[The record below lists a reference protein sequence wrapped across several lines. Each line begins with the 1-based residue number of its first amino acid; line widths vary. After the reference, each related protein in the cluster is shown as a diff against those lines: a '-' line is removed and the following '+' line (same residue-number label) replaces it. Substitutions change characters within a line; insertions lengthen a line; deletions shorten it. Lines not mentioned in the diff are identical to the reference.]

1 MLWRPAVVRV
11 WALVSVAVV
20 LAAAF
25 TIRAVA
31 GGGLEQFSGTA
42 LYGSAVYA
50 MVVFLWP
57 RLHPAVAGV
66 IAIGFCELVEVAQL
80 TGVPAA
86 LSQRSMLARL
96 ALGVQFDAVDLA
108 WYPVGVVPLAALHWQ
123 LRRRRLRGSRVHSGV
138 QIHKPHEDGEREHDA
153 DDPRAEHHQ
162 P

>member
-1 MLWRPAVVRV
+1 MLLRPPVVRL
-11 WALVSVAVV
+11 WALVSVVAALAV
-20 LAAAF
+20 AF

-31 GGGLEQFSGTA
+31 GGDLEQFSGTA

-50 MVVFLWP
+50 MVVFVWP

-66 IAIGFCELVEVAQL
+66 VAIGFCELVEVAQL

-86 LSQRSMLARL
+86 LSERSLLARL

-108 WYPVGVVPLAALHWQ
+108 WYPVGIVPLAALHW
-123 LRRRRLRGSRVHSGV
+123 RLRKLRGGRVHPGIQV
-138 QIHKPHEDGEREHDA
+138 QKPHDDGQSEHDA